1 MKRILSTLKPLSL
14 ILCATLLW
22 GMNLQAVPGKRVM
35 HTVTQPDGT
44 QLTLLLRGDEHLH
57 YYACTDGMPVVQ
69 DADSAYRYAI
79 FANGT
84 LQAGD
89 FLAHDPDLRGE
100 EERAW
105 VTDSRPATTTTL
117 DSLRGLRMAR
127 ANTLR
132 LQRQPSSR
140 LAAPRRLPGNF
151 NEQTYKGTFRQL
163 VILVNY
169 SDRNMKHT
177 ADDFNALYNQE
188 GYSEDYHIG
197 SVRDYFL
204 DQSYGQLAL
213 DFDVAGPYTVSQ
225 KMSYYGKNDSIGNDK
240 YAGALVAEA
249 CKLAEADGVDFSK
262 YDWNGDGEMEQV
274 IVIYAGY
281 SEASGAKA
289 YTIWPHQYYLSYSD
303 YGKALTLDGTRVDAY
318 AVFSELSG
326 TSGSQLDG
334 IGTFCH
340 EYSHCLGL
348 PDLYDTGSSGTFGMD
363 VWSVLDYG
371 CYNGPAFYEGSV
383 PCAYTAYERAC
394 MDWLTPTTLSQP
406 CQVSRMAAITDS
418 AQAYVI
424 YNEANPD
431 EFYVLDNHQ
440 QTSWDTYANGHGML
454 ITHVDY
460 DAEAWYEN
468 VLNNDADHLRCTII
482 PADGATESYY
492 DPDYEQASAGDPW
505 PGTSGNTELTNTSTP
520 AATLYNANADG
531 SYFLNK
537 PLTNIE
543 EADGLISFAFD
554 GGGDSD
560 AIRDIAGHTNT
571 GESSPAL
578 YDLTGRRVAHPVG
591 GGLYIQNGRK
601 VLLP

>member
-1 MKRILSTLKPLSL
+1 MKHLLSL
-14 ILCATLLW
+14 FRPLPLTLCASLLW
-22 GMNLQAVPGKRVM
+22 CLSLPAAPGKRVTR
-35 HTVTQPDGT
+35 TVIQPDGT

-57 YYACTDGMPVVQ
+57 YYACTDGMPVVL
-69 DADSAYRYAI
+69 DADSAYRYAMM
-79 FANGT
+79 ADGAWRATT
-84 LQAGD
+84 L
-89 FLAHDPDLRGE
+89 LAHNPDLRSE
-100 EERAW
+100 EERTW
-105 VTDSRPATTTTL
+105 VADNRSVMTTSM
-117 DSLRGLRMAR
+117 DSLRKQRMVR
-127 ANTLR
+127 ANALR
-132 LQRQPSSR
+132 EQRLPSAQ
-140 LAAPRRLPGNF
+140 LAARRRLPGNY
-151 NEQTYKGTFRQL
+151 NNQTYKGTFRQL

-177 ADDFNALYNQE
+177 AAEFNALYNQQ
-188 GYSEDYHIG
+188 GYDKNCHIG

-204 DQSYGQLAL
+204 DQSYGQLEL
-213 DFDVAGPYTVSQ
+213 DFDVAGPYTVSR
-225 KMSYYGKNDSIGNDK
+225 KMSYYGSNDRNGNDK

-249 CKLAEADGVDFSK
+249 CKLAEADGVDFSQ

-281 SEASGAKA
+281 SEAEGASTT
-289 YTIWPHQYYLSYSD
+289 TIWPHQYYLSASD
-303 YGKALTLDGTRVDAY
+303 YGTTLTLDGTRVDAY

-326 TSGSQLDG
+326 TSGSRLDG

-340 EYSHCLGL
+340 EFSHCLGL

-363 VWSVLDYG
+363 AWSVLDYG
-371 CYNGPAFYEGSV
+371 CYNGPNFYEGSV

-406 CQVSRMAAITDS
+406 CHVNRMAAITDS

-424 YNEANPD
+424 YNEANPN

-440 QTSWDTYANGHGML
+440 QTSWDSYANGHGML

-482 PADGATESYY
+482 PADGASESYY
-492 DPDYEQASAGDPW
+492 DGDYLQALAGDPW
-505 PGTSGNTELTNTSTP
+505 PGTSGNTELTNTSSP
-520 AATLYNANADG
+520 AATLFNANTDG

-537 PLTNIE
+537 PITDIKE
-543 EADGLISFAFD
+543 TDGFISFTFD

-560 AIRDIAGHTNT
+560 AIRDIASHATANDA
-571 GESSPAL
+571 SPML
-578 YDLTGRRVAHPVG
+578 FDLTGRRVTHPLG
-591 GGLYIQNGRK
+591 GGLYILNGRK